1 MNMTHALKKAPYG
14 QASFTTLREFDF
26 AYVDKTKFIPVLEEC
41 GTFFPFIVRPRRF
54 GKSVFADM
62 LTAYYDRAA
71 AQNFKTNF
79 SGTWIG
85 KHPTPLANQFLV
97 LKFDFSGISNG
108 ENLILNFIQKVK
120 DGMQDFVLRYLPQD
134 RQMQDVLDAEYTSPV
149 TLLLEFL
156 RLVPVK
162 IKGKL
167 YLIIDEYDQFAQE
180 VLSRDPERFRA
191 MTGAEGF
198 LKAFYACLKEATLKK
213 IGRIYIT
220 GVTSISLDSM
230 TSGFNIA
237 KNLSASPMCA
247 AVFGFTHD
255 ELRGLIPQIVDVERY
270 GHSVDQIFD
279 RMKVLYDGY
288 RFSAKSDVTV
298 FNSSMCLYYLGE
310 IADTN
315 EEPEVLLDPAFS
327 VDLSKIEGLLSLGRR
342 EFVDNVVSKVLM
354 DQSISI
360 GTLSGAINLNASA
373 ALSDDDLL
381 TALVFMGFLTFSQ
394 ENSSRLVCPNLA
406 VKEVFFNYW
415 FQWIGKG
422 NRLSFP
428 SSDLA
433 RAMQKLE
440 SGDAAPILKLVSER
454 LTQCVGSHAHAH
466 LSETVIQFAA
476 CMALNTSWNYKV
488 TVEEE
493 ATGSGFTDLVLRPN
507 KCRPDVAGWLI
518 EFKYLKKSEAKQ
530 TAIDAKL
537 DEAAEQ
543 LTRYAAAENIANI
556 PNLRKAAVVF
566 AGTEL
571 KGLKVF

>member
-1 MNMTHALKKAPYG
+1 
-14 QASFTTLREFDF
+14 
-26 AYVDKTKFIPVLEEC
+26 
-41 GTFFPFIVRPRRF
+41 
-54 GKSVFADM
+54 
-62 LTAYYDRAA
+62 
-71 AQNFKTNF
+71 
-79 SGTWIG
+79 
-85 KHPTPLANQFLV
+85 
-97 LKFDFSGISNG
+97 
-108 ENLILNFIQKVK
+108 
-120 DGMQDFVLRYLPQD
+120 
-134 RQMQDVLDAEYTSPV
+134 
-149 TLLLEFL
+149 
-156 RLVPVK
+156 
-162 IKGKL
+162 
-167 YLIIDEYDQFAQE
+167 
-180 VLSRDPERFRA
+180 
-191 MTGAEGF
+191 
-198 LKAFYACLKEATLKK
+198 
-213 IGRIYIT
+213 
-220 GVTSISLDSM
+220 
-230 TSGFNIA
+230 
-237 KNLSASPMCA
+237 MCA

-270 GHSVDQIFD
+270 GHSVDEIFD

-381 TALVFMGFLTFSQ
+381 TALVFMGFLTFPQ

-466 LSETVIQFAA
+466 LSETVIQFAV

-507 KCRPDVAGWLI
+507 KRRPDVAGWLI